1 MSVRGLECW
10 QFDLSLVLFI
20 SHQLLLKSSLHIMEN
35 LITFQSLDVNQH
47 SEVELDNILQVLK
60 KETQVSVSIVKSLS
74 HRDS

>member
-1 MSVRGLECW
+1 MSVRGLKCW

-20 SHQLLLKSSLHIMEN
+20 IHQLLLKSSLHIMEN

-60 KETQVSVSIVKSLS
+60 KETGSL
-74 HRDS
+74 